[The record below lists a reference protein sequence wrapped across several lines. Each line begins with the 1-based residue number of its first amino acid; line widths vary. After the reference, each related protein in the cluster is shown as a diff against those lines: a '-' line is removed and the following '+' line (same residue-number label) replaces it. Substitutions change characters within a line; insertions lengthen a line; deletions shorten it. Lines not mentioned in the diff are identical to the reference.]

1 MTASDLLC
9 KPHFFHRLIVY
20 NKCMLVLKEHLWG
33 MPILSLQTGTQIAQT
48 AAPIIDPRELKI
60 VAFYCEGPHLDTS
73 PAVLHIDD
81 IREISNLGFIVDGAE
96 SIMPP
101 TDLVRLQQIIGFN
114 FQLEGKLVVEDSGR
128 KVGKVHNYTVDT
140 KSFYITQIHAQ
151 PNIWQSFSV
160 SDVPVGRAQIK
171 EITDD
176 KIVVRS
182 ATIPAKQQ
190 AAPMHNPFHQ
200 HQPQTEASHS
210 HK

>member
-1 MTASDLLC
+1 
-9 KPHFFHRLIVY
+9 
-20 NKCMLVLKEHLWG
+20 
-33 MPILSLQTGTQIAQT
+33 MPILGLQTGTQIAQT
-48 AAPIIDPRELKI
+48 AEPIIDPRELKI
-60 VAFYCEGPHLDTS
+60 VAFYCEGPHLDIS
-73 PAVLHIDD
+73 PAILHIDD
-81 IREISNLGFIVDGAE
+81 IREISNLGLIVDGAE

-114 FQLEGKLVVEDSGR
+114 FHLDGKLVVEESGR
-128 KVGKVHNYTVDT
+128 KLGKVHNYTVDT

-160 SDVPVGRAQIK
+160 SDIPVGRTQIK

-176 KIVVRS
+176 KVIVRS
-182 ATIPAKQQ
+182 TTIPAKQQ
-190 AAPMHNPFHQ
+190 PQPIHNPFHQ

>member
-1 MTASDLLC
+1 
-9 KPHFFHRLIVY
+9 
-20 NKCMLVLKEHLWG
+20 

-48 AAPIIDPRELKI
+48 AEPIIDPRELKI

-73 PAVLHIDD
+73 PAILHIDD
-81 IREISNLGFIVDGAE
+81 IREISNLGLIVDGAE

-114 FQLEGKLVVEDSGR
+114 FHLDGKLVVEESGR
-128 KVGKVHNYTVDT
+128 KLGKVHNYTVDT

-160 SDVPVGRAQIK
+160 SDIPVGRTQIK

-176 KIVVRS
+176 KVIVRS
-182 ATIPAKQQ
+182 TTIPAKQQ
-190 AAPMHNPFHQ
+190 AQPIHNPFHQ